1 MFKVIP
7 HRVCR
12 SIVPSDFSSKH
23 EVRALCD
30 VALSVKLTAVQQAY
44 IFNGSG
50 LAADSAVHGLSPPKT
65 EAV

>member
-1 MFKVIP
+1 M
-7 HRVCR
+7 
-12 SIVPSDFSSKH
+12 PSDFSSEH
-23 EVRALCD
+23 EVRALCG

-44 IFNGSG
+44 IFNGSD